1 MVNERTYRRMASDYP
16 LDKRH
21 LGKTVKEQK
30 LVSDTKEIMEFCI
43 IKSIIDD
50 SDDDSNAELDDDDD
64 DDDDTIHLFK
74 LMALINH
81 NNIYNNTT
89 TSD

>member
-64 DDDDTIHLFK
+64 DDDDDDTIHL
-74 LMALINH
+74 LN
-81 NNIYNNTT
+81 
-89 TSD
+89 